1 MSGDEQIVGADHLSA
16 LLQVGPNL
24 GVVNRRVVRQVKC
37 FHVRQECGKRSGI
50 LSAPGR
56 DLHAYSNSAFV
67 TTDMQTS
74 LTGTDCRRLSTSG
87 CERFMMYEHVSV
99 SNM

>member
-1 MSGDEQIVGADHLSA
+1 MRQAQRHLERRGTDAHAA
-16 LLQVGPNL
+16 LARV
-24 GVVNRRVVRQVKC
+24 RRG
-37 FHVRQECGKRSGI
+37 ETST
-50 LSAPGR
+50 P
-56 DLHAYSNSAFV
+56 YSNSAFV